1 MTLSQEGQG
10 EDGKEKVCVNSPA
23 GEHSKLVDKVKK
35 EEKVA
40 KEGLFD
46 SGLKVSIASEWLD
59 KVEDLL
65 EDSNGEPLEK
75 DTICYRWIGL
85 VETLQKVE
93 TGVEDRI
100 SIGSEVKGSQKDSV
114 R

>member
-1 MTLSQEGQG
+1 M
-10 EDGKEKVCVNSPA
+10 
-23 GEHSKLVDKVKK
+23 DKVEK

-46 SGLKVSIASEWLD
+46 SGLKVSIASDWLD

-65 EDSNGEPLEK
+65 EDSNGKALEK
-75 DTICYRWIGL
+75 DTIRYRWIGL
-85 VETLQKVE
+85 LETLQKVE
-93 TGVEDRI
+93 TEVEDWI
-100 SIGSEVKGSQKDSV
+100 SNGSEVKGSQKDPV

>member
-1 MTLSQEGQG
+1 M
-10 EDGKEKVCVNSPA
+10 
-23 GEHSKLVDKVKK
+23 DKVEK

-40 KEGLFD
+40 KEGLFG

-65 EDSNGEPLEK
+65 EDGNGKALEK
-75 DTICYRWIGL
+75 DTIRYRWIGL
-85 VETLQKVE
+85 LETLQKVE
-93 TGVEDRI
+93 TEVEDWI
-100 SIGSEVKGSQKDSV
+100 SNGSEVKGSQKDPV

>member
-1 MTLSQEGQG
+1 M
-10 EDGKEKVCVNSPA
+10 
-23 GEHSKLVDKVKK
+23 DKVEK

-65 EDSNGEPLEK
+65 EDSNGKALGK
-75 DTICYRWIGL
+75 DTIRYTWIGL

-93 TGVEDRI
+93 TEVEDWI
-100 SIGSEVKGSQKDSV
+100 SNGSQVIGSQKDPV
-114 R
+114 C

>member
-1 MTLSQEGQG
+1 M
-10 EDGKEKVCVNSPA
+10 
-23 GEHSKLVDKVKK
+23 DKVEK

-65 EDSNGEPLEK
+65 EDNNGKALEK
-75 DTICYRWIGL
+75 GTICYRWIGL
-85 VETLQKVE
+85 LETLQKVE
-93 TGVEDRI
+93 TEEEDRI
-100 SIGSEVKGSQKDSV
+100 SIGSEVIGSQKDPV

>member
-1 MTLSQEGQG
+1 M
-10 EDGKEKVCVNSPA
+10 
-23 GEHSKLVDKVKK
+23 VDKVEK

-40 KEGLFD
+40 KEGLFG

-65 EDSNGEPLEK
+65 EDSNGKAL
-75 DTICYRWIGL
+75 DGL
-85 VETLQKVE
+85 VWWRYFQKVE
-93 TGVEDRI
+93 TEVEDWM
-100 SIGSEVKGSQKDSV
+100 SNGSEVKGSQRDPV